1 MEEEHL
7 IDLLQQGDE
16 SALEVLNELY
26 GGYLHRIAY
35 NILHD
40 DEDCRECVNDTI
52 MAAWK
57 SVGIH
62 KPEDLAAYLA
72 KIARRIAIDRLRK
85 RHVQKR
91 IPEEVLLSIAELE
104 ACIPDPMTVEDVVLQ
119 KELAGAVNC
128 FLRSQKPE
136 QRQFFVSRYWYCCS
150 IKEIALT
157 FGCSQT
163 KVKNSLLRTRRRL
176 RAYLEKEEFMP

>member
-1 MEEEHL
+1 MEEDHL
-7 IDLLQQGDE
+7 VDLLRQGDE
-16 SALEVLNELY
+16 SALEALEEIY
-26 GGYLHRIAY
+26 GSYLHKIAY
-35 NILHD
+35 HILHD

-57 SVGIH
+57 TVGEYQ
-62 KPEDLAAYLA
+62 PEDLAAFLA

-91 IPEEVLLSIAELE
+91 IPEEALVSIAELE
-104 ACIPDPMTVEDVVLQ
+104 ACIPDPMTVEDAVLQ
-119 KELAGAVNC
+119 KELAGAISR

-136 QRQFFVSRYWYCCS
+136 QRQFFLSRYWYCCS
-150 IKEIALT
+150 IKEIAQT

-176 RAYLEKEEFMP
+176 KAYLEKEEFMP